1 MSTRIRVWPGV
12 VAVAV
17 QWLLWSVT
25 PRVVVDGMLWQMGG
39 SALCGL
45 AVLLWWMFFSRVP
58 HLERWGAFALIA
70 GLGVAFRSVVDPSIR
85 GGMMGAMFPLYAFPV
100 VTTALVVS
108 AAAMGRMDSV
118 ISRRAALVASLAAAF
133 AVFTV
138 LRTEGITGE
147 GFAQLKWR
155 WTPTREQKLLERAEA
170 QPQPA
175 TATPAISEPIAAP
188 AATPATPEVVEAAA
202 PVAPA
207 AALDRAAP
215 EWPGFR
221 GPRRDSRIS
230 GLTIRTDWASTP
242 PVELWRKPI
251 GPAWSSFAAG
261 DGLIYTQE
269 QRGEAEVVAC
279 YRLDT
284 GEGVWSHRTPVRFWE
299 SNAGAGPRGTPTLHD
314 GSVYALGA
322 TGVLNAL
329 DAGSGRLQWTRNVA
343 TETGAKVPEW
353 GFSSSPLV
361 VDDLVVVAA
370 SGYLAGYE
378 AASGKL
384 RWKKESVGGS
394 YSSPHLVTLDGVE
407 QIVML
412 SASGATGLLPSDG
425 KVLWSHAWKG
435 FGMLQPAI
443 ADGHDI
449 LITTSTAG
457 GGEGTRRIA
466 IAQEANGWTA
476 KEVWTSKGLKPY
488 FNDLVVHKGHAFGF
502 DGGILSCI
510 DLSDGKR
517 KWKGGRYGHGQM
529 VLLVDQDLLLVLSE
543 EGEVALVSATPD
555 EFREVAKVPAL
566 HDKTWNHPAIV
577 RDTLLV
583 RNGEEM
589 VAFRLPRQ

>member
-1 MSTRIRVWPGV
+1 
-12 VAVAV
+12 
-17 QWLLWSVT
+17 
-25 PRVVVDGMLWQMGG
+25 
-39 SALCGL
+39 
-45 AVLLWWMFFSRVP
+45 
-58 HLERWGAFALIA
+58 
-70 GLGVAFRSVVDPSIR
+70 
-85 GGMMGAMFPLYAFPV
+85 V
-100 VTTALVVS
+100 VTTALVVA
-108 AAAMGRMDSV
+108 AAAMRRLDSAT
-118 ISRRAALVASLAAAF
+118 SRRAALVASIAAAF

-155 WTPTREQKLLERAEA
+155 WTPTQEQKLVV
-170 QPQPA
+170 
-175 TATPAISEPIAAP
+175 SEPVP
-188 AATPATPEVVEAAA
+188 
-202 PVAPA
+202 APA
-207 AALDRAAP
+207 AATPVVPEAAVAEAAVP
-215 EWPGFR
+215 AVPTTAAKRTPAEWPGFR
-221 GPRRDSRIS
+221 GPRRDSRVS
-230 GLTIRTDWASTP
+230 GLTIKTDWVATP
-242 PVELWRKPI
+242 PVELWRKPV
-251 GPAWSSFAAG
+251 GPAWSSFAVG

-279 YRLDT
+279 YRLET
-284 GEGVWSHRTPVRFWE
+284 GEAVWSHRTPARFWE

-314 GSVYALGA
+314 GRVYALGA
-322 TGVLNAL
+322 TGILNAL
-329 DAGSGRLQWTRNVA
+329 DAGTGRLQWTRNVA
-343 TETGAKVPEW
+343 TETGAKLPDW

-361 VDDLVVVAA
+361 IDDLVIVAA
-370 SGYLAGYE
+370 SGYLAAHD

-384 RWKKESVGGS
+384 RWKTESMGGS
-394 YSSPHLVTLDGVE
+394 YSSPHLVTVDGVE
-407 QIVML
+407 QVVML
-412 SASGATGLLPSDG
+412 SSAGATGLTPTDG

-466 IAQEANGWTA
+466 IAREANGWAA

-510 DLSDGKR
+510 DLTDGKR

-529 VLLVDQDLLLVLSE
+529 VLLADQDVLLVLSE
-543 EGEVALVSATPD
+543 EGEVALVSATAD
-555 EFREVAKVPAL
+555 EFRELAKAPAL
-566 HDKTWNHPAIV
+566 HDKTWNHPALV

-589 VAFRLPRQ
+589 VALRLPRQ

>member
-1 MSTRIRVWPGV
+1 
-12 VAVAV
+12 
-17 QWLLWSVT
+17 
-25 PRVVVDGMLWQMGG
+25 
-39 SALCGL
+39 
-45 AVLLWWMFFSRVP
+45 
-58 HLERWGAFALIA
+58 
-70 GLGVAFRSVVDPSIR
+70 
-85 GGMMGAMFPLYAFPV
+85 
-100 VTTALVVS
+100 
-108 AAAMGRMDSV
+108 
-118 ISRRAALVASLAAAF
+118 
-133 AVFTV
+133 
-138 LRTEGITGE
+138 
-147 GFAQLKWR
+147 
-155 WTPTREQKLLERAEA
+155 
-170 QPQPA
+170 
-175 TATPAISEPIAAP
+175 
-188 AATPATPEVVEAAA
+188 
-202 PVAPA
+202 
-207 AALDRAAP
+207 
-215 EWPGFR
+215 
-221 GPRRDSRIS
+221 
-230 GLTIRTDWASTP
+230 
-242 PVELWRKPI
+242 
-251 GPAWSSFAAG
+251 
-261 DGLIYTQE
+261 
-269 QRGEAEVVAC
+269 
-279 YRLDT
+279 
-284 GEGVWSHRTPVRFWE
+284 
-299 SNAGAGPRGTPTLHD
+299 
-314 GSVYALGA
+314 
-322 TGVLNAL
+322 
-329 DAGSGRLQWTRNVA
+329 LQWTRNVA

>member
-1 MSTRIRVWPGV
+1 M
-12 VAVAV
+12 
-17 QWLLWSVT
+17 
-25 PRVVVDGMLWQMGG
+25 
-39 SALCGL
+39 
-45 AVLLWWMFFSRVP
+45 
-58 HLERWGAFALIA
+58 
-70 GLGVAFRSVVDPSIR
+70 
-85 GGMMGAMFPLYAFPV
+85 
-100 VTTALVVS
+100 
-108 AAAMGRMDSV
+108 
-118 ISRRAALVASLAAAF
+118 SRRAALVGSIAAAF
-133 AVFTV
+133 AVFTL

-155 WTPTREQKLLERAEA
+155 WTPTQEQKLLEKAEA
-170 QPQPA
+170 QPPA
-175 TATPAISEPIAAP
+175 TAEPVSVAP
-188 AATPATPEVVEAAA
+188 AATPVIAE
-202 PVAPA
+202 PVATTPPSVA
-207 AALDRAAP
+207 AKRAAP

-221 GPRRDSRIS
+221 GPQRDSRVS
-230 GLTIRTDWASTP
+230 GLSIKTDWASTP
-242 PVELWRKPI
+242 PVELWRKPV
-251 GPAWSSFAAG
+251 GPAWSSFAVG

-279 YRLDT
+279 YKLDT
-284 GEGVWSHRTPVRFWE
+284 GEAVWSHRTPARFWE

-314 GSVYALGA
+314 RRVYALGA
-322 TGVLNAL
+322 TGILNAL
-329 DAGSGRLQWTRNVA
+329 DAASGRLQWTRNVA
-343 TETGAKVPEW
+343 SETGAKVPDW

-361 VDDLVVVAA
+361 VDDLVIVAA
-370 SGYLAGYE
+370 SGYLAAYE
-378 AASGKL
+378 TGSGKL
-384 RWKKESVGGS
+384 RWKNASVGGS
-394 YSSPHLVTLDGVE
+394 YSSPHSVTVDGVE

-412 SASGATGLLPSDG
+412 SSAGATGLTPTDG

-457 GGEGTRRIA
+457 GGEGTRRLA
-466 IAQEANGWTA
+466 IAREANGWIA
-476 KEVWTSKGLKPY
+476 NEVWTSKGLKPY

-510 DLSDGKR
+510 DLTDGKR

-543 EGEVALVSATPD
+543 EGEVALVSATAD
-555 EFREVAKVPAL
+555 EFREVARVSAL

>member
-1 MSTRIRVWPGV
+1 MSSRIRLWPGV
-12 VAVAV
+12 VAVSL
-17 QWLLWSVT
+17 QWLLWFVT
-25 PRVVVDGMLWQMGG
+25 PRIVVDGGLWQMGG
-39 SALCGL
+39 SALSGL

-58 HLERWGAFALIA
+58 HVERWGALALIA
-70 GLGVAFRSVVDPSIR
+70 GLGVAFRAVVDPSIQ
-85 GGMMGAMFPLYAFPV
+85 GGHMGAMFPLYSFPV
-100 VTTALVVS
+100 VTMALVVS
-108 AAAMGRMDSV
+108 AAAMKRMDSAT
-118 ISRRAALVASLAAAF
+118 SRRVALVASIAAAF
-133 AVFTV
+133 AVFTL

-155 WTPTREQKLLERAEA
+155 WTPTEEQKLLERADA
-170 QPQPA
+170 QPPMAPA
-175 TATPAISEPIAAP
+175 KPVISEPVAAP
-188 AATPATPEVVEAAA
+188 AATPIVTETTAPPMPAVAAKR
-202 PVAPA
+202 VPA
-207 AALDRAAP
+207 

-221 GPRRDSRIS
+221 GAQRDSRVS
-230 GLTIRTDWASTP
+230 GLSIKTDWATTP
-242 PVELWRKPI
+242 PVELWRKPV
-251 GPAWSSFAAG
+251 GPAWSSFAVG

-279 YRLDT
+279 YELDT
-284 GEGVWSHRTPVRFWE
+284 GEAVWSHRTPARFWE

-314 GSVYALGA
+314 GRVYAMGA
-322 TGVLNAL
+322 TGILNAL
-329 DAGSGRLQWTRNVA
+329 DAASGQVQWTKNVA
-343 TETGAKVPEW
+343 SDTGAKVPDW

-361 VDDLVVVAA
+361 VNDLVIVAA
-370 SGYLAGYE
+370 SGYLAAYD

-394 YSSPHLVTLDGVE
+394 YSSPHLVTVDGVE

-412 SASGATGLLPSDG
+412 SAAGATGLTPADG
-425 KVLWSHAWKG
+425 KALWSHEWKG

-457 GGEGTRRIA
+457 GGEGTRRLA
-466 IAQEANGWTA
+466 IAREGNGWTA

-510 DLSDGKR
+510 DLADGKR

-529 VLLVDQDLLLVLSE
+529 VLLADQDLLLVLSE
-543 EGEVALVSATPD
+543 EGEVALVSATAD

-566 HDKTWNHPAIV
+566 HDKTWNHPAVV